1 MSYFPLMARNCTFG
15 YWGVWGRILDLKTH
29 VAVLT
34 GLLTGVFF
42 LSWFLLSI
50 LITTYKRYAMYLEAK
65 DAVRRRY
72 GAGLPAGQRP
82 LPADC
87 KFEAVNGIFIRSNPN
102 IRIFDPKYSN
112 RRTIH
117 LHRFVESN
125 PCLVLRIFGHSTNQ
139 DSD

>member
-87 KFEAVNGIFIRSNPN
+87 KFEVVGDYVSAAIWKKSTLLFPFEFSFWRRRV
-102 IRIFDPKYSN
+102 RIS
-112 RRTIH
+112 
-117 LHRFVESN
+117 
-125 PCLVLRIFGHSTNQ
+125 LRE
-139 DSD
+139 